1 MNNRSQRIVIAA
13 AQAAID
19 EARATPQPKPKKH
32 KLAAGRA
39 VFLGAGLMT
48 AGRIVAGPRA
58 RQLLGGLADRV
69 EDLEA
74 RFTPDRGSE
83 CLQARGRTTVGAPT
97 VASAIRA
104 APLAS

>member
-19 EARATPQPKPKKH
+19 EARATPQPKPKKR

-74 RFTPDRGSE
+74 RFTPDSGSE
-83 CLQARGRTTVGAPT
+83 
-97 VASAIRA
+97 
-104 APLAS
+104 